1 MLKKK
6 KKESDYNEIKANYQR
21 RLKRKYILKIK
32 IKDMKDNEE
41 KIKNTNIYNAII
53 FSFIANANLS
63 EILDTLYINNK

>member
-6 KKESDYNEIKANYQR
+6 EKESDYNEIKANYQR

-41 KIKNTNIYNAII
+41 KRKILIFII
-53 FSFIANANLS
+53 LSFLV
-63 EILDTLYINNK
+63 L